1 MRNLKRYEKQ
11 PLRLPV
17 NPGVVALVGLMAAV
31 ICFLAFAFDL
41 QLILEIDI
49 NGLIVS
55 FVLCGLGAGL
65 GFFLFN
71 RLFPGRP
78 PMSLFGKTGVR
89 IQHQIPF
96 ATPAP
101 TVREGPTI
109 VEAHSRTEGLVIP
122 DSYHPQRVS
131 RYKTPENGVIFA
143 FISMILMSAALSPR
157 MPIGWK
163 FLSLSLLAG
172 SVLALIF
179 YWSRWRGRG
188 SNGLNYAVPVAG
200 GAVAAAAMIGL
211 GMVMTRFSFLRIFLE
226 LVLGAG
232 AVIAVALHW
241 LHSRPRDT
249 SLV

>member
-1 MRNLKRYEKQ
+1 
-11 PLRLPV
+11 
-17 NPGVVALVGLMAAV
+17 VVPDGY
-31 ICFLAFAFDL
+31 
-41 QLILEIDI
+41 
-49 NGLIVS
+49 
-55 FVLCGLGAGL
+55 
-65 GFFLFN
+65 
-71 RLFPGRP
+71 
-78 PMSLFGKTGVR
+78 
-89 IQHQIPF
+89 
-96 ATPAP
+96 
-101 TVREGPTI
+101 
-109 VEAHSRTEGLVIP
+109 HS
-122 DSYHPQRVS
+122 QKVS
-131 RYKTPENGVIFA
+131 RYKTPENSVIFA

-211 GMVMTRFSFLRIFLE
+211 GMVMTHFSFLRIFLD
-226 LVLGAG
+226 LVLKTG